1 MLFRRA
7 PMSIE
12 LTASFLVEIAPLGA
26 GGQAHYSKYLVIALG
41 MNRVRTAKFD
51 RAREIKETRCL

>member
-1 MLFRRA
+1 
-7 PMSIE
+7 MSIE

-26 GGQAHYSKYLVIALG
+26 GGQAHCSKYLVIALG